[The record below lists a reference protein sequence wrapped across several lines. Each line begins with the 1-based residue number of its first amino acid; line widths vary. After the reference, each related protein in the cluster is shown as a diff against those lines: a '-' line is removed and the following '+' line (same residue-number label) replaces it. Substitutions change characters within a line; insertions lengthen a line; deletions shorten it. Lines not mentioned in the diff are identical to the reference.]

1 MRSMMYQ
8 QKSCSDLCLQDGLL
22 HRIFYDVAQAH
33 ELE

>member
-1 MRSMMYQ
+1 MMYQ

-22 HRIFYDVAQAH
+22 YRIFYDVAQAH